1 MYPFLIKNAFI
12 YISYKNAHF
21 YEKLS
26 NLFFLTNII
35 AAMICHG
42 VATMMLFYF
51 LQDLW
56 SCEMFWSV
64 FFLCSILPCA
74 IELIMISYSFI
85 MKKWYTVTYYVFLC
99 IEYFLFVQL
108 TVVNI
113 FAKTLRNRIV
123 CLIIID
129 LRIKVYDNCIYL
141 FTRVS
146 RCVKNKL

>member
-1 MYPFLIKNAFI
+1 MIGYTLSIGFIGIELFGFMSGITMFSPTNGFICILFLLKMHL

-85 MKKWYTVTYYVFLC
+85 MKK
-99 IEYFLFVQL
+99 
-108 TVVNI
+108 
-113 FAKTLRNRIV
+113 
-123 CLIIID
+123 
-129 LRIKVYDNCIYL
+129 
-141 FTRVS
+141 
-146 RCVKNKL
+146 